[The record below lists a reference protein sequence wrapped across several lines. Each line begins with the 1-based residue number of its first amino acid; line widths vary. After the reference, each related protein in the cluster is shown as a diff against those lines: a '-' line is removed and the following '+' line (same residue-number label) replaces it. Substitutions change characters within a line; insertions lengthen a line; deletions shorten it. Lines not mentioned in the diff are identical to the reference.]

1 MLNRKNIAIIGAG
14 AAGLSTAFYLSKQK
28 YNITIFESAPF
39 VGGQASTINING
51 GLLERGYHHLFTNDY
66 SIIQLMKDLNISNK
80 MKWYPSKV
88 GTYINGKIYPTTSP
102 LDLLRFGALP
112 FTERIKLGLLNCE

>member
-1 MLNRKNIAIIGAG
+1 
-14 AAGLSTAFYLSKQK
+14 
-28 YNITIFESAPF
+28 
-39 VGGQASTINING
+39 
-51 GLLERGYHHLFTNDY
+51 
-66 SIIQLMKDLNISNK
+66 MKDLNISNK

-112 FTERIKLGLLNCE
+112 FTERIKLGLLSLRIKNIKNWEKLEGFTANEWLEKN